1 MARQVSR
8 MIREEYEKRF
18 GMKEEQLESIRKM
31 EGS

>member
-8 MIREEYEKRF
+8 MIREDHDRRF
-18 GMKEEQLESIRKM
+18 GMKEEDLENIRKM